1 MINTKEN
8 LENEIK
14 TINEE
19 FGLEEV
25 NGEVLTTSLNVA
37 KVYRKEHRDI
47 MRKIR
52 HFIDVIPELAERNF
66 TLGSYKD
73 QNNQDRPMY
82 LMDRKG
88 FAMLVNKFTGDKAL
102 IFTAKYT
109 DAFERMIELIAQ
121 LKDETN
127 KLYDIAVSEECQLQR
142 QYDADK
148 VKYAVRNIDRILAES
163 DYTNLEAN
171 VEKIIDVHTHLK
183 KKDRYEYHRRL
194 NATDYKQKIVTMID
208 DKLEAIISSPKS
220 MNPMYRTTA
229 EYVLNNLKRRYIE
242 TTHRSIGKKLA
253 YKEAKL
259 KEKDLQIDELKKKI
273 S

>member
-1 MINTKEN
+1 
-8 LENEIK
+8 
-14 TINEE
+14 
-19 FGLEEV
+19 
-25 NGEVLTTSLNVA
+25 
-37 KVYRKEHRDI
+37 
-47 MRKIR
+47 
-52 HFIDVIPELAERNF
+52 
-66 TLGSYKD
+66 
-73 QNNQDRPMY
+73 
-82 LMDRKG
+82 
-88 FAMLVNKFTGDKAL
+88 
-102 IFTAKYT
+102 
-109 DAFERMIELIAQ
+109 MIELIAQ

-194 NATDYKQKIVTMID
+194 NATDYKQKIVSMID

>member
-1 MINTKEN
+1 MVNTKEN
-8 LENEIK
+8 LENEIA

-19 FGLEEV
+19 FGLEEES
-25 NGEVLTTSLNVA
+25 GEVTTTSLKVA
-37 KVYRKEHRDI
+37 EVYGKEHKDV
-47 MRKIR
+47 MKKIR
-52 HFIDVIPELAERNF
+52 HFIEIIPELNGGNF
-66 TLGSYKD
+66 ALVDYVDAKGET
-73 QNNQDRPMY
+73 RPMY
-82 LMDRKG
+82 RMDRKG

-109 DAFERMIELIAQ
+109 DAFERMIELISQ

-171 VEKIIDVHTHLK
+171 IEKIIDVHTHLK
-183 KKDRYEYHRRL
+183 KKDRYEYHRKL

-208 DKLEAIISSPKS
+208 DKLETIIISSSIDPK
-220 MNPMYRTTA
+220 YRTIA
-229 EYVLNNLKRRYIE
+229 EYALNDLKRRYIE
-242 TTHRSIGKKLA
+242 TTNRSTGKKIA
-253 YKEAKL
+253 FRDSKI
-259 KEKDLQIDELKKKI
+259 KEKDSQIDELKKQI